1 MFARLGAARIVVEAA
16 ETTRGGAGGDNDEP
30 PAELVPGEE
39 EKEEEDGDGEKKMK
53 RRSKATPSSS
63 KQLLDDEF
71 SYPLWPVLG
80 IAFFSGSLSSRR
92 AGALIGGVSSI
103 GAWPRFGIALKDLG
117 RMVRSFVARMRCR
130 RRQQQQQEKQNENDD
145 IAGSGSG
152 EHVDDMMSMK
162 ETCDDDAAGVSIPND
177 PIDAAL
183 IETDAAND
191 GNDNKINNDSKGDE
205 DVAKEDTV
213 VQWWQ

>member
-39 EKEEEDGDGEKKMK
+39 EKEEEDGDGEKKRK
-53 RRSKATPSSS
+53 SKATTPRSS

-92 AGALIGGVSSI
+92 AGALIGGISSV

-117 RMVRSFVARMRCR
+117 SMVR
-130 RRQQQQQEKQNENDD
+130 
-145 IAGSGSG
+145 
-152 EHVDDMMSMK
+152 
-162 ETCDDDAAGVSIPND
+162 
-177 PIDAAL
+177 
-183 IETDAAND
+183 
-191 GNDNKINNDSKGDE
+191 
-205 DVAKEDTV
+205 
-213 VQWWQ
+213 

>member
-1 MFARLGAARIVVEAA
+1 
-16 ETTRGGAGGDNDEP
+16 
-30 PAELVPGEE
+30 
-39 EKEEEDGDGEKKMK
+39 
-53 RRSKATPSSS
+53 
-63 KQLLDDEF
+63 
-71 SYPLWPVLG
+71 
-80 IAFFSGSLSSRR
+80 
-92 AGALIGGVSSI
+92 
-103 GAWPRFGIALKDLG
+103 
-117 RMVRSFVARMRCR
+117 MRCRR
-130 RRQQQQQEKQNENDD
+130 RRQQQQEKKNENDD

-152 EHVDDMMSMK
+152 EHVDAMMSMK

-191 GNDNKINNDSKGDE
+191 GNDNKINNDSKGGE

>member
-39 EKEEEDGDGEKKMK
+39 EKEKEDGDGEKK

-63 KQLLDDEF
+63 KQLLHDEF

-92 AGALIGGVSSI
+92 AGALIGGISSV

-117 RMVRSFVARMRCR
+117 SMVR
-130 RRQQQQQEKQNENDD
+130 
-145 IAGSGSG
+145 
-152 EHVDDMMSMK
+152 
-162 ETCDDDAAGVSIPND
+162 
-177 PIDAAL
+177 
-183 IETDAAND
+183 
-191 GNDNKINNDSKGDE
+191 
-205 DVAKEDTV
+205 
-213 VQWWQ
+213 